1 MNSRRQS
8 RVAELLQRELAQMI
22 TYELRDPRL
31 ASVTVTRVEVT
42 PDLRLARVYISTLG
56 DEGAGREAVAGLE
69 HASGYLR
76 RELGRRTDLRFLPE
90 LRFVYDT
97 SVEYSQHMNTLL
109 DQLMAAPAAASAE
122 ESAPAAISDGAA
134 GEPPQ

>member
-31 ASVTVTRVEVT
+31 ASVTVNRVEVT
-42 PDLRLARVYISTLG
+42 PDLRLARVYVSTLD
-56 DEGAGREAVAGLE
+56 DEISSRDVVAGLE

-76 RELGRRTDLRFLPE
+76 RQLGQRTDLRFLPE

-97 SVEYSQHMNTLL
+97 SVVYSQHMNTLL
-109 DQLMAAPAAASAE
+109 DELMDTPATGE
-122 ESAPAAISDGAA
+122 EPG
-134 GEPPQ
+134 